1 VGRYLADLVEERTA
15 KYRQLAADARNAALN
30 TKAQEAIDMYMSMAA
45 IWEHLAVEF
54 QHLAE
59 VQPDPQPMVQTQVPV
74 EDKLSRTVMLRG
86 K

>member
-59 VQPDPQPMVQTQVPV
+59 VQPDPPMVQTQVSV
-74 EDKLSRTVMLRG
+74 EDPLSRTVMMRG